1 MGSEAVRRGLVS
13 GLSYVVR
20 HPAGVETTAWC
31 CGKIPELGSVLE
43 SGPYCSL
50 PPETVYS
57 PHCFP
62 PHNPHPVSQFTGMG
76 WEPESSQARGSLQV
90 REAGAGPPVLG
101 GGGPGEEG
109 TQGPMKPTWVLGKRR
124 GQGGVQLSLSLF
136 LSLPSPGKGPEPS
149 KAR

>member
-1 MGSEAVRRGLVS
+1 MGSEAVRRGPVS

-20 HPAGVETTAWC
+20 HPAGVERTAWC

-43 SGPYCSL
+43 SGPYCSP

-62 PHNPHPVSQFTGMG
+62 PYNPHPLSQFTGMG
-76 WEPESSQARGSLQV
+76 WELESSQARGPHQV
-90 REAGAGPPVLG
+90 REAGVGPPVLG

-109 TQGPMKPTWVLGKRR
+109 GTGPHEAELGSGEEKGAGWGPAVTQPV
-124 GQGGVQLSLSLF
+124 SI
-136 LSLPSPGKGPEPS
+136 SPQPWEG
-149 KAR
+149 A